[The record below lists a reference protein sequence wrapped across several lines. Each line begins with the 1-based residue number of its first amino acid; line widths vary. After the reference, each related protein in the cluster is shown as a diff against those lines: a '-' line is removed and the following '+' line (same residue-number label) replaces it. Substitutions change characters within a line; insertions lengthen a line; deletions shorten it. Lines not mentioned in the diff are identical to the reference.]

1 MVTRKRCF
9 GDRSDGRKIRT
20 LNPMTRIAIFI
31 MKDRNDVLNYIRD
44 SIDTAQIDKY
54 ILKSAR
60 RD

>member
-1 MVTRKRCF
+1 MVTRKRRF

-31 MKDRNDVLNYIRD
+31 MKDRNDALNYIRD